1 MHPPPISGT
10 WGPWRLRIVTCHL
23 SERAGWLGGGRVGAR
38 PGGEGAVCGCQDD
51 PSLLGAPHSIENSL
65 EVAAP
70 SYSTEFRARNTGLP
84 CGLWISLAPPGPRVL
99 LCPVLLHV
107 QRTELYGVTK
117 LCKADTR
124 ASDLTC
130 TDKKMLLVIVC
141 DGEKLETT
149 QIGFLQGTG

>member
-51 PSLLGAPHSIENSL
+51 PSLLGVPHSIENSL

-70 SYSTEFRARNTGLP
+70 SYSTDFRARNPGLP
-84 CGLWISLAPPGPRVL
+84 RGLWISLHLQAPVFYCVRYY
-99 LCPVLLHV
+99 
-107 QRTELYGVTK
+107 RTYNGQNFTASRSSAKQTLAQVT
-117 LCKADTR
+117 
-124 ASDLTC
+124 
-130 TDKKMLLVIVC
+130 
-141 DGEKLETT
+141 
-149 QIGFLQGTG
+149 